1 LNGFEKIHQI
11 TPGLFKY
18 TFKLKEHTFTIS
30 PRGSEDFTLLI
41 DTISFENFTPRAKA
55 AQAALINSYSSS
67 RKTVATVAPPKVA
80 VGQPKRSIHEDE
92 VPLRTGYAPQTDSDD
107 EDEDLFSKPVNV
119 QSFVSP
125 LPVATVP
132 DLITFDEEQKEEAEG
147 SPVTPRNQIDPKV
160 LENPFLIGK

>member
-1 LNGFEKIHQI
+1 M
-11 TPGLFKY
+11 
-18 TFKLKEHTFTIS
+18 
-30 PRGSEDFTLLI
+30 
-41 DTISFENFTPRAKA
+41 
-55 AQAALINSYSSS
+55 
-67 RKTVATVAPPKVA
+67 
-80 VGQPKRSIHEDE
+80 GQPKRSIHEDE